1 MKLTHLMMAV
11 LLVVFL
17 VGCGGAPQE
26 EPVAVE
32 EAQVVEPTPVFED
45 DFEAG
50 EAEGWTEGDE
60 AEAEGEGSEAAST
73 E

>member
-1 MKLTHLMMAV
+1 M
-11 LLVVFL
+11 
-17 VGCGGAPQE
+17 
-26 EPVAVE
+26 PVAVE

-50 EAEGWTEGDE
+50 EAEGWTEDDE
-60 AEAEGEGSEAAST
+60 TQAEGEDSEAAPT